1 MDRIDIQI
9 RAPHVQVHTH
19 WVRIIFYLLESPWHH
34 PISQDLVVSVC
45 GCGDGLPLPPDDEEE
60 DAGGDAED
68 DGEHGHDGRQHDVVQ
83 HRPPRPRPAPQLV

>member
-1 MDRIDIQI
+1 MDFLK
-9 RAPHVQVHTH
+9 T
-19 WVRIIFYLLESPWHH
+19 FLLSLLYLLVLLELR
-34 PISQDLVVSVC
+34 IA
-45 GCGDGLPLPPDDEEE
+45 LPLPLDDQEE

>member
-19 WVRIIFYLLESPWHH
+19 WVRVILYLLESPWHR

-60 DAGGDAED
+60 DTGGDAED
-68 DGEHGHDGRQHDVVQ
+68 DGEHGHDGREDHVVEKQ
-83 HRPPRPRPAPQLV
+83 C